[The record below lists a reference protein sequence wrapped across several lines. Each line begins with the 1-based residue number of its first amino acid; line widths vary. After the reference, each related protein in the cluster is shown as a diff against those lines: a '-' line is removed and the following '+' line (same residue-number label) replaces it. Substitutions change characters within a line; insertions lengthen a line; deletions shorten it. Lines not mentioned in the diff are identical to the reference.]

1 MALRGALMN
10 ALRCPKVQV
19 AAVQKLA
26 QGGWGVKKRGCKYEI
41 GIMYS

>member
-19 AAVQKLA
+19 AAVQKLT
-26 QGGWGVKKRGCKYEI
+26 QGWWGVEEEGSKYEI

>member
-19 AAVQKLA
+19 AAVQKDA
-26 QGGWGVKKRGCKYEI
+26 EGPKRGGDKYEI